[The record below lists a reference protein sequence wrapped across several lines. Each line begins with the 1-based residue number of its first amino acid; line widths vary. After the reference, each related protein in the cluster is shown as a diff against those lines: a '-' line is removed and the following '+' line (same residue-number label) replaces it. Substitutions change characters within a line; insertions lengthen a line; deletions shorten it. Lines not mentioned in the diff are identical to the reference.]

1 MSARYTLTSVG
12 KGIKVDIMSHRYLIL
27 GLLAEQP
34 MTGYDIRKQVKQVL
48 STATNASY
56 GTLYPT
62 LHKLLQEQAVQVDE
76 INQEGRPAKK
86 VYRIT
91 KHGEEELRQWLR
103 EPTSADRIKRDFL
116 LKLYFAQQFSQ
127 TDLERLLAER
137 RDETEAMVDSLQN
150 QGEDV
155 DDPREKW
162 IVDYALMLYRAEI
175 AWLERME
182 NQIASA

>member
-1 MSARYTLTSVG
+1 
-12 KGIKVDIMSHRYLIL
+12 MSHRYLIL

-34 MTGYDIRKQVKQVL
+34 MTGYDIRKQVKEVL

-62 LHKLLQEQAVQVDE
+62 LHKLLQEDAVQVDE
-76 INQEGRPAKK
+76 IDQEGRPTKK

-91 KHGEEELRQWLR
+91 THGQAELRQWLR

-116 LKLYFAQQFSQ
+116 LKLYFAQQVSQ
-127 TDLERLLAER
+127 SDLQRLLAER
-137 RDETEAMVDSLQN
+137 RDETEALLDTLQS
-150 QGEDV
+150 QGESL

-162 IVDYALMLYRAEI
+162 IIDYALMLYRAEM
-175 AWLERME
+175 AWLDRVE